1 MDDLHKL
8 SRILVEHAL
17 YIKSKTILFGK
28 NPLWKQKINMGKKNN
43 QNFVQISLA
52 KLIEMTRYKAEE
64 YGIDVIDIEENHTSK
79 CSFTDSE
86 DICHHDIYMGNRLH
100 RGLFEASKGTKINAD
115 VQGSYNILREGS
127 EIVQKNKKIKTKF
140 DEIYKVNL
148 KFNVYD
154 IIEGVAAH
162 GLVPRRLSISD
173 LMSKSY
179 QNLGM
184 NYKSM
189 ICNINNI
196 NY

>member
-43 QNFVQISLA
+43 QNFVQIPLA